1 MTAMTAINS
10 DKAARGTK
18 RTCQACE
25 VRFYDLLRDPIVC
38 PSCGALYVL
47 AVQALEDVGAR
58 KTVTGRA
65 AWRHSAKTPAQVEP
79 PQDTAIA
86 ASTETDGT
94 EGIEAASDEVA
105 SASPEDETVLVEQD
119 DESDFA
125 GLVELVENPKGDPGN

>member
-1 MTAMTAINS
+1 MTVMTATNS

-38 PSCGALYVL
+38 PSCGALYAL
-47 AVQALEDVGAR
+47 AVQALADVGAR
-58 KTVTGRA
+58 KAVTGRA
-65 AWRHSAKTPAQVEP
+65 AWRHSAKRPAQVEAP
-79 PQDTAIA
+79 EDTAIA
-86 ASTETDGT
+86 ASTESEGTD
-94 EGIEAASDEVA
+94 IEAASDEVA

-125 GLVELVENPKGDPGN
+125 GLVELVENPKEG

>member
-1 MTAMTAINS
+1 MTAMTATNS

-47 AVQALEDVGAR
+47 AVQALADVGAR
-58 KTVTGRA
+58 KAVAGRA
-65 AWRHSAKTPAQVEP
+65 AWRHSAKRPAQVEP

-86 ASTETDGT
+86 ASTETEGT
-94 EGIEAASDEVA
+94 DIEAASDEVA

-125 GLVELVENPKGDPGN
+125 GLVELVENPKER

>member
-1 MTAMTAINS
+1 MTAMTATNS

-47 AVQALEDVGAR
+47 AVQALADVGAR
-58 KTVTGRA
+58 KAVTGRA
-65 AWRHSAKTPAQVEP
+65 AWRHSAKRPAQVEP

-86 ASTETDGT
+86 AGSET
-94 EGIEAASDEVA
+94 EGTDIEAASDEVA
-105 SASPEDETVLVEQD
+105 STSPEDETVLVEQD

-125 GLVELVENPKGDPGN
+125 GLVELVENPKER

>member
-1 MTAMTAINS
+1 MPKLGSSALQAGEHVTDS

-47 AVQALEDVGAR
+47 AVQAPADVGVR
-58 KTVTGRA
+58 KSVTGRA
-65 AWRHSAKTPAQVEP
+65 AWRHSAKRVAQV
-79 PQDTAIA
+79 

-94 EGIEAASDEVA
+94 EDIEAVSDEVA
-105 SASPEDETVLVEQD
+105 SASPEDETVLIEPD

-125 GLVELVENPKGDPGN
+125 VELVENPKQR

>member
-1 MTAMTAINS
+1 MTAMTATNS

-38 PSCGALYVL
+38 PSCGAVYVL
-47 AVQALEDVGAR
+47 AVQALADVGAR
-58 KTVTGRA
+58 KAVTGRA
-65 AWRHSAKTPAQVEP
+65 AWRHSAKRPAQVEP
-79 PQDTAIA
+79 PEDTAIA
-86 ASTETDGT
+86 ASTETEGT
-94 EGIEAASDEVA
+94 DIEAASDEVA

-125 GLVELVENPKGDPGN
+125 GLVELVENPKEG

>member
-1 MTAMTAINS
+1 MTAITATNS

-47 AVQALEDVGAR
+47 AQALADVGAR
-58 KTVTGRA
+58 KAVTGRA
-65 AWRHSAKTPAQVEP
+65 AWRHGAKRPAQVEP
-79 PQDTAIA
+79 PQDTTIA

-94 EGIEAASDEVA
+94 EDIEAASDEVA

-119 DESDFA
+119 DESDLA
-125 GLVELVENPKGDPGN
+125 GLVELVENPKER